1 MPKRNDIEVLVIQTV
16 QQLARDFDLNGLD
29 NEGPD
34 TALYGA
40 EGPLDSVALVNLIA
54 DLEDSV
60 SAKFSAP
67 ISLTDEKAMSAR
79 QSPYRT
85 VASLTEAISERL
97 SA

>member
-1 MPKRNDIEVLVIQTV
+1 MPKRNEIEVLVIQTV
-16 QQLARDFDLNGLD
+16 QQLAQDFDLNGLD
-29 NEGPD
+29 NAGPD
-34 TALYGA
+34 TALYGG